1 MKALILAAGRG
12 SRMLPLTEKT
22 PKPLM
27 LVHDKPILEWIMLSL
42 PKEID
47 ELHIVVGYLGEQI
60 RNYFG
65 DSFRGKK
72 IFYYTQEVAGG
83 TWPAMKLA
91 ESSFG
96 KDEKFLLMYADD
108 MYDAQSIGSML
119 KLDNAS
125 LVSEVIDPSRYG
137 VVELDKDDVVRNIEE
152 KPKYPK
158 SNIVATG
165 VYVLNASIFE
175 YIYPIDIAGEQ
186 YFTNVY
192 LEYIKNNLVNGV
204 YVKHWV
210 SIATPE
216 DLSKA
221 HKSELFMI

>member
-12 SRMLPLTEKT
+12 SRMLPLTEKS

-27 LVHDKPILEWIMLSL
+27 PVNDKPILEWIILSL
-42 PKEID
+42 PKEVD
-47 ELHIVVGYLGEQI
+47 ELHIVIGYLGKQI
-60 RNYFG
+60 KNYFG
-65 DSFRGKK
+65 ESFAGKK
-72 IFYYTQEVAGG
+72 IFYYTQEKAEG
-83 TWPAMKLA
+83 TWPAMKLT
-91 ESSFG
+91 ERSFA

-108 MYDAQSIGSML
+108 MYDAESIESML
-119 KLDNAS
+119 KLENTL

-137 VVELDKDDVVRNIEE
+137 VLELDQDNVVIKIEE
-152 KPKYPK
+152 KPLDPK

-192 LEYIKNNLVNGV
+192 LEYIKNNLVNAV

>member
-12 SRMLPLTEKT
+12 SRMLPLTEKA

-27 LVHDKPILEWIMLSL
+27 LVNDKPILEWIILSL
-42 PKEID
+42 SKDID
-47 ELHIVVGYLGEQI
+47 ELHIVIGYFGEQIKDYLGE
-60 RNYFG
+60 
-65 DSFRGKK
+65 SFNGKK
-72 IFYYTQEVAGG
+72 IFYYTQEVASG
-83 TWPAMKLA
+83 TWPAMKSA

-108 MYDAQSIGSML
+108 MYDKESIETML
-119 KLDNAS
+119 DLENAL
-125 LVSEVIDPSRYG
+125 LVGEAVDPSRYG
-137 VVELDKDDVVRNIEE
+137 VVELDEDDIVRNIEE
-152 KPKYPK
+152 KPIYPK

-165 VYVLNASIFE
+165 VYVLNASIFD
-175 YIYPIDIAGEQ
+175 YVYPRDISGEQ

-192 LEYIKNNLVNGV
+192 LEYIKNNPVNAV

-216 DLSKA
+216 DLA
-221 HKSELFMI
+221 RADKSELFMI